1 MTRSPIFQRPAIDL
15 GAELD
20 DLAGDIGAG
29 DHGQRRLQ
37 PGNAPE
43 DHGVEAVEG
52 HRAHAQQH
60 LRRAGLGIGDILVA
74 QIVEGPVFVKYCRL
88 HRYDRPSE
96 FV

>member
-1 MTRSPIFQRPAIDL
+1 M
-15 GAELD
+15 LD
-20 DLAGDIGAG
+20 RLAGDIRAG
-29 DHGQRRLQ
+29 DHGKGRLQ

-52 HRAHAQQH
+52 HGADAQQC
-60 LRRAGLGIGDILVA
+60 LRRPGLGIGDILVA
-74 QIVEGPVFVKYCRL
+74 QIVEGTVFVKYCRL